1 MKMSKIA
8 VKMLIGDKA
17 KYIGIV
23 FGLTFAS
30 FIITQQAA
38 IFIGLMTRTFGFI
51 TDTDQIDIW
60 VMDDGVT
67 YIDEV
72 KPLKDTDLYVTV
84 EPCIMCAA
92 ALRQVQIRHVYF
104 GCSNEKF
111 GGCGTVFNIH
121 NDKSRYP
128 EYNVTGG
135 ILKNEAIMMLRKFYI
150 NENSNAPEPRK
161 KTNRVLKP
169 VSPDR

>member
-1 MKMSKIA
+1 MREALAMA
-8 VKMLIGDKA
+8 NKA
-17 KYIGIV
+17 YTENEVPVGCV
-23 FGLTFAS
+23 FVHN
-30 FIITQQAA
+30 
-38 IFIGLMTRTFGFI
+38 
-51 TDTDQIDIW
+51 DQIIARGMNNTNESLNATQHAEFNAIGTLDSLEI
-60 VMDDGVT
+60 
-67 YIDEV
+67 
-72 KPLKDTDLYVTV
+72 LKESDLYVTV

-92 ALRQVQIRHVYF
+92 ALRQVEIRHVYF

-128 EYNVTGG
+128 EYKVTGG

-150 NENSNAPEPRK
+150 KENSNAPEPRK